1 MHYSVHIHSAQ
12 HMGKTNFHY
21 DQIDRCL
28 SAFHLNCSLLL
39 TLYLSLVK
47 ALYLESN
54 MFSSLLNVKLVI
66 QEMWMV
72 VNLELMLN

>member
-1 MHYSVHIHSAQ
+1 MSHCISSEL
-12 HMGKTNFHY
+12 F
-21 DQIDRCL
+21 
-28 SAFHLNCSLLL
+28 SAFK
-39 TLYLSLVK
+39 YLSLVK